1 MKRYVLPLVF
11 ILLITGGCGGR
22 GSKEPKT
29 GEASEKPDSR
39 KITIKH
45 YSLAKAPQNIRRA
58 ADKYMAKE
66 TGFFLR
72 GEDRYWVLVIRG
84 EKPTG
89 GYDVTISDALLS
101 VSNGESKLTVK
112 YRYSDPP
119 PGQFVTQSL
128 TYPKDLVLLE
138 GLEEKP
144 DKTEFIKIE

>member
-1 MKRYVLPLVF
+1 MKRYVLLLVF

-66 TGFFLR
+66 TGLFLR
-72 GEDRYWVLVIRG
+72 GEDRG

-89 GYDVTISDALLS
+89 GYDVRISDALMS

-112 YRYSDPP
+112 YRYSDPA